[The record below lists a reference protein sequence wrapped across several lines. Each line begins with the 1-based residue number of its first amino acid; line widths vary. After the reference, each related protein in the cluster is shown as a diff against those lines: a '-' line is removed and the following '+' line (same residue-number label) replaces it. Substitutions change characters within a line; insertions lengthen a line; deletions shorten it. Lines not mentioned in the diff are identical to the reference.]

1 MPVAATQKDQQ
12 IYQHYH
18 HLLPK
23 SPVYHVTGQ
32 ISPTSLVT
40 NSENFIGRNGASFV
54 TEFGHIARQPNS
66 NQDLTAGFFSTLSP
80 PIINLS
86 PNLSPTVTEPRRSP
100 PFYDLRET
108 TRRRGLQ
115 GMCKQLY

>member
-1 MPVAATQKDQQ
+1 MPVAAAPQKDSP

-23 SPVYHVTGQ
+23 SPGCHVTGQ
-32 ISPTSLVT
+32 LSPASLVT
-40 NSENFIGRNGASFV
+40 NSENFIGRDGAALV
-54 TEFGHIARQPNS
+54 TDISHLRQATTQTDRSGH
-66 NQDLTAGFFSTLSP
+66 FFSTLSP

-86 PNLSPTVTEPRRSP
+86 PNLSPTDTRRSP

-115 GMCKQLY
+115 G